1 MEVKDKK
8 IIVTGAA
15 SGVGKELTR
24 ILLDKGAYVYGLD
37 INPDNLK
44 NLEKELNN
52 DKLQTFQVD
61 ISKKEALENFK
72 KSLKDKNIDILIN
85 NAGIIQPFVNV
96 KDLDDKVI
104 ERVMNVNFFGP
115 LNLTRLFLNELIANP
130 NGGYI
135 VNVSSMGGFF
145 SFPGQSIYSASKA
158 AVKMF
163 TEGLYSELSNTSVR
177 VMVVMPGAMN
187 TNITKNSNV
196 DMGNADASSSKM
208 KMLSAEEAASKIIKG
223 IEKNKFKLF
232 LGSDAKFMKFIYKL
246 NSEAAINFINKK
258 MKNM

>member
-104 ERVMNVNFFGP
+104 ERVMNVNFYGT

-163 TEGLYSELSNTSVR
+163 TEGLYSELSDTSVR

>member
-61 ISKKEALENFK
+61 ISKKETLENFK

-104 ERVMNVNFFGP
+104 ERVMNVNFYGP

-145 SFPGQSIYSASKA
+145 PFPGQSIYSASKA

-163 TEGLYSELSNTSVR
+163 TEGLYSELSDTSVR

>member
-1 MEVKDKK
+1 MEIKGKK

-24 ILLDKGAYVYGLD
+24 ILLNKGAHVYGLD
-37 INPDNLK
+37 INQDNLE
-44 NLEKELNN
+44 NLKKELNN
-52 DKLQTFQVD
+52 DKLETFQVD
-61 ISKKEALENFK
+61 ISKKEELEKFK

-104 ERVMNVNFFGP
+104 ERVMNINFYGP
-115 LNLTRLFLNELIANP
+115 LNLTRLFLNELVANP

-145 SFPGQSIYSASKA
+145 PFPGQSIYSASKA

-163 TEGLYSELSNTSVR
+163 TEGLYSELSDTSVR

-196 DMGNADASSSKM
+196 DMGSADASSSKM
-208 KMLSAEEAASKIIKG
+208 KMLSSEDAASKIVQG

>member
-104 ERVMNVNFFGP
+104 ERVMNVNFYGP

-145 SFPGQSIYSASKA
+145 PFPGQSIYSASKA

-163 TEGLYSELSNTSVR
+163 TEGLYSELSDTSVR